1 MKLKNIL
8 FFKTAATILIEEINN
23 ISCNK
28 SPYEI
33 NNECEISNTLIK
45 FYLKIL
51 CTENYRCKHNE
62 SSKRAILF
70 SNDLIYAVSNGRIK
84 PSKQICL

>member
-1 MKLKNIL
+1 MKLKNIS
-8 FFKTAATILIEEINN
+8 FFKTAATILIKEINN

-33 NNECEISNTLIK
+33 NNECEISDTLIK

-51 CTENYRCKHNE
+51 CNKLPT
-62 SSKRAILF
+62 
-70 SNDLIYAVSNGRIK
+70 
-84 PSKQICL
+84 

>member
-33 NNECEISNTLIK
+33 NNECEISDTLIK
-45 FYLKIL
+45 FYLKIK
-51 CTENYRCKHNE
+51 NYRRKHNE